1 MAIST
6 PSSLLSEEKQKE
18 LKTLSSQTIACEGK
32 ALWSQIKGDSQE
44 VSNTLL
50 GKKKKNRMF
59 EKGHSNK
66 MKKKSRATMQNIP
79 V

>member
-1 MAIST
+1 MYTAIST

-18 LKTLSSQTIACEGK
+18 LKTLSSQTIDCEGK

-50 GKKKKNRMF
+50 GKKKKKTECLKRTIQT
-59 EKGHSNK
+59 
-66 MKKKSRATMQNIP
+66 R
-79 V
+79 